1 MFEKMKKPM
10 FWAAIIGAIKL
21 ITDAME
27 VQLISNE
34 QVNQISDGVAA
45 LLTVAGV
52 VISHDK

>member
-21 ITDAME
+21 ITDAMG